1 MTPLPP
7 DPDEPGSAPAEP
19 KIRAQIERMIGSDP
33 LRTSPQLVSFLQFVV
48 NETLGGR
55 SDRIKGYTIGVE
67 ALHRNP
73 DFNPQADPIVRV
85 EAGRLRRALKRY
97 YAEAGS
103 DDDILITIPPGTYIP
118 LFSERNVVV
127 EEPVAPSD
135 SPSRR
140 PPKPRL
146 RASIAVA
153 AAIAVLVLV
162 SFIIWRHFSNPTGRG
177 FVGNNGAL
185 GVAAEVLRPGP
196 DRAPKLAETP

>member
-1 MTPLPP
+1 MTPPP
-7 DPDEPGSAPAEP
+7 NPDEPGAAPAEP
-19 KIRAQIERMIGSDP
+19 KIRAQIERMISSDP

-55 SDRIKGYTIGVE
+55 SHRIKGYTIGVE
-67 ALHRNP
+67 ALHRDP

-103 DDDILITIPPGTYIP
+103 DDDILITIPPGGYIP
-118 LFSERNVVV
+118 VFSERNVAV
-127 EEPVAPSD
+127 EEAVAPPD
-135 SPSRR
+135 DPPRR
-140 PPKPRL
+140 PARLRL

-162 SFIIWRHFSNPTGRG
+162 SFMLWRHFASPAGRG
-177 FVGNNGAL
+177 FVGNNGAS
-185 GVAAEVLRPGP
+185 GVSVQVLRPGP
-196 DRAPKLAETP
+196 VRGHGPTKTT